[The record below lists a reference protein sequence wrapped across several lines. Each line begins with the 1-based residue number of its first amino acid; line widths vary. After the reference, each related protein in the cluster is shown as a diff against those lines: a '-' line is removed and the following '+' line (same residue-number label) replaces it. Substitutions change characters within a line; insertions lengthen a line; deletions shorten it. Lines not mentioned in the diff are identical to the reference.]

1 MDWDFSKIVRREREC
16 KQGDF
21 SNNVRCH
28 GEQIGLDSWI
38 SEAGNN
44 PFLVDQSMGLSLHT
58 VIRQSVAV
66 GRHRFIHYHIAFLV
80 T

>member
-1 MDWDFSKIVRREREC
+1 MDWAFSEMVRGEREC

-21 SNNVRCH
+21 SNNVRRH

-44 PFLVDQSMGLSLHT
+44 LQQKIVDT
-58 VIRQSVAV
+58 R
-66 GRHRFIHYHIAFLV
+66 
-80 T
+80 